1 MNVYKLLKLNWLI
14 KNHRIK
20 FLGMYLLHKTNQ
32 RYIAVNFDPVM
43 ACNLRCK
50 MCYFTDENYVKKTKG
65 IFPKEDLSILADKM
79 FGRALKLQI
88 GCGTEPTLYKDL
100 AQIVSLGK
108 AHKVPYISLTTNANL
123 LTKEKVKELVDNG
136 LNEFTISLHGVHQ
149 EAYENFMGKA
159 SFDKFHEALQAIYEE
174 KKNNPN
180 LILRIN
186 YTFNKDNFLE
196 LMDFFAMYGQYEP
209 NILQIRPMKS
219 MGDTE
224 YQDTDISS
232 LKDSYDAVLKEIK
245 TESKNR
251 EMTLLA
257 TSTYDE
263 LVNATNVESLV
274 YNYTYCYIRPGYTWK
289 DEFDYKKDTF
299 NDFSKK
305 IGLSKELL
313 RNAFSSK
320 KQMDKLK
327 TKTSLNYNI
336 IE

>member
-65 IFPKEDLSILADKM
+65 VFPKEDLSILADKM

-100 AQIVSLGK
+100 AHIVTLGK
-108 AHKVPYISLTTNANL
+108 QHKVPYISLTTNANL
-123 LTKEKVKELVDNG
+123 LTKEKVKELVNNG
-136 LNEFTISLHGVHQ
+136 LDEFTISLHGVHQ
-149 EAYENFMGKA
+149 NSYEDFMGKA
-159 SFDKFHEALQAIYEE
+159 SFEKFHEALKAIKEE

-186 YTFNKDNFLE
+186 YTFNKDNFFE
-196 LMDFFAMYGQYEP
+196 LKDFFSLYGQYDP

-232 LKDSYDAVLKEIK
+232 LKNQYDSILNNIK
-245 TESKNR
+245 IESKKR
-251 EMTLLA
+251 GMTLLA
-257 TSTYDE
+257 TSTYHE
-263 LVNATNVESLV
+263 LMNATNVESLV
-274 YNYTYCYIRPGYTWK
+274 YNYTYCYIRPGYTWQN
-289 DEFDYKKDTF
+289 EFDYKKDTF

-305 IGLSKELL
+305 IGLPKELL
-313 RNAFSSK
+313 SHVFSSR
-320 KQMDKLK
+320 KQMDQLK